1 MQGSCNLLLWIHF
14 LSHVSV
20 LCFSVFHILFVLL
33 RFDPKKGFWCQLL
46 EGGKTKC
53 LGKSKGRRYPEMDP
67 EVRTFH
73 TAHCT
78 SCRFFPTSSAH
89 SFFLFFL
96 FSSICT
102 SVPGVPQGIL
112 PGSQHW
118 AVQAALQD
126 GSAAAQLAPRG
137 AGPHQVAAR
146 QRRFTAAH
154 TEPQLNS
161 AREATSAEG
170 PGTLWGGLRHG
181 GRILGRVLN
190 VYSSCKITIFPKR
203 GGKEWR
209 RKERVLLSAADCSS
223 ALRQSF
229 ESSISPCRMEQDGWR
244 SPNCVFKRLSKDWR
258 RSVCGHHHFH
268 LPLSLPLPSALLSL
282 IKLLGVRLTWKI
294 KLRRRTLTLE
304 QFWQSHLSGG
314 KPGGGQVEEM
324 NQSTVSPSSRVVC
337 YKLKQAP
344 RLLTKQMRA
353 WLSETL
359 AANAFDNSGVL
370 LWEEN
375 KVHQESWQAA
385 CCSLT
390 W

>member
-1 MQGSCNLLLWIHF
+1 MCLF
-14 LSHVSV
+14 Y
-20 LCFSVFHILFVLL
+20 VFQSFIFCLFLL

-78 SCRFFPTSSAH
+78 SCRFSPTSSAH
-89 SFFLFFL
+89 PFFSFFFF
-96 FSSICT
+96 FSSICA

-161 AREATSAEG
+161 AREATPAEG
-170 PGTLWGGLRHG
+170 PGTVTRFGKGLRHG

-203 GGKEWR
+203 GGKERR

-223 ALRQSF
+223 ALRQSV
-229 ESSISPCRMEQDGWR
+229 ESSISPCRTEQDGCR
-244 SPNCVFKRLSKDWR
+244 SPNCVFKRVGKDWR
-258 RSVCGHHHFH
+258 RSVCGHHHFL
-268 LPLSLPLPSALLSL
+268 LPLSLPLPLPSALLSL

-314 KPGGGQVEEM
+314 KPGEDKWRRWI
-324 NQSTVSPSSRVVC
+324 NQPCRHLWSRVVC
-337 YKLKQAP
+337 CKLKRAP